1 MPGSGGWDA
10 VARAGQKQQD
20 QKNDRGRDLVKR
32 DEEKG
37 QPAHRA
43 GVDEDEVAINEQR
56 ENGGRRGNE
65 QSGDS
70 SATAASSKKACAAEE
85 PRKGGVRIERKPAE
99 QPGEAA
105 KHVRSA
111 ATVVSAPRPS
121 VARVA
126 KLVLV
131 KFIGFRSYRKSV

>member
-1 MPGSGGWDA
+1 MTKQEKLFKKNQICASRQPRVGSGDWLGGWGA

-20 QKNDRGRDLVKR
+20 QKNDRDRDLVKR

-43 GVDEDEVAINEQR
+43 GVDKDEVATNEQR

-70 SATAASSKKACAAEE
+70 SATTASGEKTCAA
-85 PRKGGVRIERKPAE
+85 
-99 QPGEAA
+99 
-105 KHVRSA
+105 
-111 ATVVSAPRPS
+111 
-121 VARVA
+121 
-126 KLVLV
+126 
-131 KFIGFRSYRKSV
+131 